1 MSCLINEALALDC
14 MDSLGGVKVA
24 YILAGEITA
33 LSENVGGEVTE
44 IDGTGTFYEFQLAK
58 DTAFY
63 NETINVSNTAGTVF
77 YQGELTL
84 VLQKMD
90 ANKRNQILLLAQNRD
105 LRIAF
110 VDSNNITYIAGL
122 ERGMVMSSGTAA
134 TGTAVGDLNG
144 YTLVFQSQEPKS
156 AVILASTLA
165 DAVATG
171 AITVTNAI

>member
-63 NETINVSNTAGTVF
+63 NETINVSNTAGSIF
-77 YQGELTL
+77 YQGE
-84 VLQKMD
+84 
-90 ANKRNQILLLAQNRD
+90 
-105 LRIAF
+105 
-110 VDSNNITYIAGL
+110 
-122 ERGMVMSSGTAA
+122 
-134 TGTAVGDLNG
+134 
-144 YTLVFQSQEPKS
+144 
-156 AVILASTLA
+156 
-165 DAVATG
+165 
-171 AITVTNAI
+171 